1 MLRITASDTFL
12 LKHPN
17 ELCETGLNHTINLG
31 NLIQMRVI
39 FICALLVLGA
49 APAWVTANTSVDDDL
64 VKSSHLSCKL
74 SRDIRRRDPV
84 QSKSA
89 FQYYIDNKAA
99 LLAVDDAYLVE
110 GLTAAKVKKFCLRIE
125 GDFQRQGAL
134 LIYDK
139 ASSACRASHAALEKG
154 QLKQAKQQYV
164 LYKSSLDLA
173 SSTSSAAIDLERGS
187 LQWRKCQGLEKKL
200 NEFTTGKVKKVRDRL
215 DKVYARCLPVW
226 SEINTTGQSSLSI
239 TQLTSQLSKMKAESW
254 ALRARI
260 KKMNTASLNSAMQE
274 FQTCV
279 TQVARALPAQVTQQ
293 RLSALN
299 ENLQRCQSGPIAE
312 DLQVKAQNLLDEKL
326 TDSVKL
332 TAAQGLSIAAQER
345 ALNHCLQSAAPAS
358 DPLQLDIE
366 LEEDGEID
374 VIEQMLEEESALEN
388 RRQALRNS

>member
-1 MLRITASDTFL
+1 
-12 LKHPN
+12 
-17 ELCETGLNHTINLG
+17 
-31 NLIQMRVI
+31 MRVI

-49 APAWVTANTSVDDDL
+49 SPAWVTANTSVDDDL

-89 FQYYIDNKAA
+89 FQFYIDNKAA
-99 LLAVDDAYLVE
+99 LLAIDDAYLVE
-110 GLTAAKVKKFCLRIE
+110 GLTAAKVKKFCSRIE
-125 GDFQRQGAL
+125 GDFQRQDAL

-139 ASSACRASHAALEKG
+139 ASSACQASHAALEKG
-154 QLKQAKQQYV
+154 RLEQAKQQYA

-187 LQWRKCQGLEKKL
+187 LQWRKCQSLEKKL

-215 DKVYARCLPVW
+215 DRSYARCLPVW

-254 ALRARI
+254 ALRARV
-260 KKMNTASLNSAMQE
+260 KKMNIASLNSAMQD

-279 TQVARALPAQVTQQ
+279 TQVARALPEQVTQQ

-299 ENLQRCQSGPIAE
+299 ENLQRCQSGAIAE

-326 TDSVKL
+326 TNSVKL
-332 TAAQGLSIAAQER
+332 TAAQGQSIVAQER
-345 ALNHCLQSAAPAS
+345 ALSHCLQSAAPAS

-366 LEEDGEID
+366 LEKDGEID

>member
-1 MLRITASDTFL
+1 
-12 LKHPN
+12 
-17 ELCETGLNHTINLG
+17 
-31 NLIQMRVI
+31 
-39 FICALLVLGA
+39 
-49 APAWVTANTSVDDDL
+49 
-64 VKSSHLSCKL
+64 
-74 SRDIRRRDPV
+74 V

-110 GLTAAKVKKFCLRIE
+110 GLTAVKVKNFCSRIE
-125 GDFQRQGAL
+125 GDFQRQDAL

-154 QLKQAKQQYV
+154 QLKQAKQHHAQYTT
-164 LYKSSLDLA
+164 SLELA
-173 SSTSSAAIDLERGS
+173 STTSTAAIDLERGS

-200 NEFTTGKVKKVRDRL
+200 SEFTSSKVKKVRDRL
-215 DKVYARCLPVW
+215 DRAYARCLPVW
-226 SEINTTGQSSLSI
+226 SEMSTTEKSSLSMG
-239 TQLTSQLSKMKAESW
+239 QLTSQLSKMKAESW
-254 ALRARI
+254 ALRARV
-260 KKMNTASLNSAMQE
+260 KKMNVASLNSAMQD
-274 FQTCV
+274 FQACV
-279 TQVARALPAQVTQQ
+279 TQVARALPEQVTQQ
-293 RLSALN
+293 RLSALS

-312 DLQVKAQNLLDEKL
+312 KLQVKAQNLLDQKL

-345 ALNHCLQSAAPAS
+345 ALSHCLQSAAPAS
-358 DPLQLDIE
+358 GPLQLDME